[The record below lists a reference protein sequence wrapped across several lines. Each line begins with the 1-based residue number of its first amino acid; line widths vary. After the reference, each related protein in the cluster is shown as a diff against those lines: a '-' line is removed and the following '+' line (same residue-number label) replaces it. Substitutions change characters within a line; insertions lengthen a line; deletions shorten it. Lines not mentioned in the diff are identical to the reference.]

1 MARSFREQKSP
12 LKIKAL
18 VFPLL
23 MGTVGWFALRGGTG
37 APVANV
43 TPAQTVPVA
52 AAVSSTLV
60 LLERPAP
67 KQDRDERFIFNVE
80 AGTVAATSSEAGWR
94 INPSSAQLTRRTEDG
109 AWLLVDGDASVVLR
123 DRRGASYKDPVFV
136 GPFDRDATAI
146 IAIAS
151 DRRVLLSVA
160 RNGSIRELATLSDQT
175 SSLGVE
181 DGRAWLME
189 SAPQEGIEIPP
200 HGPSSVWSVSKTGT
214 TSTALTDDRSDRLV
228 NRVLVNGKNA
238 VLGTDKNDMWLTFD
252 GDLPFVTE
260 GQPLMWLPNNRLL
273 IVQRGLLCLVHYPPL
288 ACGPKAPDGVTR
300 ATLLT
305 P

>member
-1 MARSFREQKSP
+1 MARPFREQKSP

-18 VFPLL
+18 IFPLL

-37 APVANV
+37 ATLP
-43 TPAQTVPVA
+43 PSVPVQNEPVVS
-52 AAVSSTLV
+52 AVSSTLV

-80 AGTVAATSSEAGWR
+80 AGTVVATSSEMGWR

-109 AWLLVDGDASVVLR
+109 AWLLVDHDANVVLR
-123 DRRGASYKDPVFV
+123 DRRGVSYKDPTFV
-136 GPFDRDATAI
+136 GAFDRDTMAV

-160 RNGSIRELATLSDQT
+160 RNGSIRELVNLSDQT

-200 HGPSSVWSVSKTGT
+200 HGPSSVWSVSKTGA
-214 TSTALTDDRSDRLV
+214 TSTTLMDDRSDRLV

-238 VLGTDKNDMWLTFD
+238 ALGTDKNDMRLMFD

-273 IVQRGLLCLVHYPPL
+273 IVQRGLLCLMHYPPL
-288 ACGPKAPDGVTR
+288 ACGPKAPDGVAR